1 MVNLIKTF
9 RMHVTSHAAIKT
21 EASLANYTIRA
32 LLNSS
37 ELRYDGNTPHV
48 HCKSTLSML
57 GSSAV
62 I

>member
-1 MVNLIKTF
+1 MLQVMQLLFLT
-9 RMHVTSHAAIKT
+9 VKT

-32 LLNSS
+32 LLNSANS
-37 ELRYDGNTPHV
+37 EDDGNTPHV
-48 HCKSTLSML
+48 HCKSTLSIL